1 MSLSTIGVWAVGVW
15 STTAWAPGVWYEVG
29 GEPPAPQP
37 EESVSGGWPLP
48 PRRKRRVLHDAAPA
62 PVVAERRIEAARDGF
77 ALRMAAIRAAAVD
90 AELSALAANS
100 EQLTTALALAE
111 AKRAAFVEDD
121 EAAIEMIL
129 RLAS

>member
-1 MSLSTIGVWAVGVW
+1 
-15 STTAWAPGVWYEVG
+15 
-29 GEPPAPQP
+29 
-37 EESVSGGWPLP
+37 
-48 PRRKRRVLHDAAPA
+48 
-62 PVVAERRIEAARDGF
+62 
-77 ALRMAAIRAAAVD
+77 MAAIRAAAVD
-90 AELSALAANS
+90 AELSALAANT